1 MCGIYGAINT
11 RTAKEVFVREL
22 NKLQHRGPDGYGV
35 WQSADE
41 RILLG
46 HRRLAIIDT
55 DARSNQPMLMD
66 GRYVIV
72 FNGEIYNYIE
82 IRNELQK
89 EGVQFKTSSDTEVLL
104 RLMIHK
110 GPQGLSL
117 LNGMWA
123 FVLYDEVE
131 QTFFVSRDRIG
142 KKPLYYIQQGDQFA
156 FSSEMKNL
164 VRYLNKVEYDQ
175 AFIDYSVNHLF
186 DAEAMEQ
193 TIFKGIRKFPAAS
206 YGTFNG
212 NSLAINRYYYPEQLL
227 EQKNQFRNFNEAVEQ
242 FNELFTSSCNL
253 RMRSDVPVGSALSGG
268 IDSSMVV
275 STIAQLG
282 YGHSNGYKA
291 LVSGFPG
298 SFIDETAD
306 AFAIAKNA
314 GVDVEAVNVNPDL
327 DPDHILQAVYHFEEI
342 AGTSPIPFFQL
353 YQGFRARNVVVTLDG
368 HGGDELFGGYSFD
381 LYDKLKD
388 DFPNIFEMRH
398 TLDTI
403 DKMYGN
409 ENEITV
415 KQTLPYF
422 KGELLQR
429 IKKKQ
434 LLRVFEKEQHYKLK
448 LFHSTF
454 KGILPTLLRNYDK
467 YSMYAGVE
475 VRMPFLDYR
484 LIEFAFSLPNNYKLR
499 NGFTKAIVRSAAKKI
514 VPENILANK
523 VKTGWNSPMGEWF
536 AGPWKQWLQDE
547 LASTSFKNCDLIDQ
561 VDIQSRVSAFFE
573 KQHHNAGQDI
583 WLRLQP
589 YLIEK
594 ANKQFSHSYNTEGF
608 FI

>member
-11 RTAKEVFVREL
+11 RIAKEVFVKEL
-22 NKLQHRGPDGYGV
+22 HKMQHRGPDGYGI

-41 RILLG
+41 RVLLG

-55 DARSNQPMLMD
+55 DARSNQPMVMD
-66 GRYVIV
+66 GRYIIV

-117 LNGMWA
+117 LNGMWS
-123 FVLYDEVE
+123 FVLFDEVE
-131 QTFFVSRDRIG
+131 QTLFVSRDRIG
-142 KKPLYYIQQGDQFA
+142 KKPLYYVHDSELFA
-156 FSSEMKNL
+156 FSSEIKNL
-164 VRYLNKVEYDQ
+164 VCYLNHVEYDKS
-175 AFIDYSVNHLF
+175 FIDFSVNNLF
-186 DAEAMEQ
+186 DAEAMDQ
-193 TIFKGIRKFPAAS
+193 TIIKGIRKFPAAS
-206 YGTFNG
+206 FGIFRGT
-212 NSLAINRYYYPEQLL
+212 SLNISKYYYPEELL
-227 EQKNQFRNFNEAVEQ
+227 EINEAVET
-242 FNELFTSSCNL
+242 FADLFQSSCSL

-282 YGHSNGYKA
+282 YGHSKGYKA
-291 LVSGFPG
+291 LVSSFPG

-327 DPDHILQAVYHFEEI
+327 DPNHILRAVYHFEEI

-353 YQGFRARNVVVTLDG
+353 YQGFRNRNVVVTLDG

-381 LYDKLKD
+381 LYNKLQD
-388 DFPNIFEMRH
+388 DFPNIFEMQH

-403 DKMYGN
+403 NKMYGN
-409 ENEITV
+409 ENGITV
-415 KQTLPYF
+415 KQTIPYF

-429 IKKKQ
+429 LKKRQ
-434 LLRVFEKEQHYKLK
+434 LLTIFEKEQHYKRK

-499 NGFTKAIVRSAAKKI
+499 GGFTKAIVRSAARKL
-514 VPENILANK
+514 VPDKILANK

-536 AGPWKQWLQDE
+536 AGPWKQWLLDE
-547 LASTSFKNCDLIDQ
+547 LASTAFNNCTLIDQ
-561 VDIQSRVSAFFE
+561 ADIQKRVSSFFE

-583 WLRLQP
+583 WLKLQP

-594 ANKQFSHSYNTEGF
+594 ANKQFSHSYNEDGF